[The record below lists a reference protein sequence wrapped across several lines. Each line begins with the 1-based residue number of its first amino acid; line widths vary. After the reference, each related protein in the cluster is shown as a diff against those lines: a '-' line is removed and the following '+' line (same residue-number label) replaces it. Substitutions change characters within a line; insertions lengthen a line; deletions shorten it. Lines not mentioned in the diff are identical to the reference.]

1 MVNKFDEIFFDKV
14 TKRLVNIFKGMDWCL
29 NVNCIIVLVGFFFS
43 ILVVLVLVNCFLYI
57 YLELYILF
65 RIICM

>member
-29 NVNCIIVLVGFFFS
+29 NVNCIIVLDVFF
-43 ILVVLVLVNCFLYI
+43 LVFKLCFV
-57 YLELYILF
+57 YLFGIVYFI
-65 RIICM
+65 